1 MGKIRIS
8 GVLGVSA
15 QKRVVLGFAE
25 AKILCNLSFPDILDE
40 DTGRGY
46 QRRFNPQHSLD
57 FRKYIQAPG
66 SSTIPLTLNLRPRSD
81 GGWKLEE
88 SANSCCEIVIN
99 TDAGRVFAQVDC
111 QHRLGHLSDL
121 SVMLPFMCYIGL
133 TEREEV
139 EVFNVINSK
148 AKGLSTSLLD
158 SHEAY
163 LSTDLANDRP
173 ELFIALHLNN
183 DSRSPWFRQLDLGG
197 TSTSGLMRRASL
209 RTMQKAIRRFLVKAK
224 LQKPGNAVVAANTVL
239 EFWLAVSTVLVD
251 EWANPRRH
259 FLTKGIGVYA
269 LMDIAAELYLASQ
282 KAGQPCDKRYFASV
296 LSDFLP
302 KLDWSSAG
310 PFRGFGGEGGV
321 KSAVE
326 LIRGTRNRQHLKII
340 QNG

>member
-1 MGKIRIS
+1 MGVRAPS
-8 GVLGVSA
+8 TMETGEYC
-15 QKRVVLGFAE
+15 VVLGFAE

-139 EVFNVINSK
+139 EAKPQQAPAMSASEASK
-148 AKGLSTSLLD
+148 SVDAAL
-158 SHEAY
+158 E
-163 LSTDLANDRP
+163 DL
-173 ELFIALHLNN
+173 
-183 DSRSPWFRQLDLGG
+183 
-197 TSTSGLMRRASL
+197 
-209 RTMQKAIRRFLVKAK
+209 
-224 LQKPGNAVVAANTVL
+224 
-239 EFWLAVSTVLVD
+239 
-251 EWANPRRH
+251 
-259 FLTKGIGVYA
+259 KGI
-269 LMDIAAELYLASQ
+269 
-282 KAGQPCDKRYFASV
+282 
-296 LSDFLP
+296 
-302 KLDWSSAG
+302 
-310 PFRGFGGEGGV
+310 
-321 KSAVE
+321 
-326 LIRGTRNRQHLKII
+326 
-340 QNG
+340 